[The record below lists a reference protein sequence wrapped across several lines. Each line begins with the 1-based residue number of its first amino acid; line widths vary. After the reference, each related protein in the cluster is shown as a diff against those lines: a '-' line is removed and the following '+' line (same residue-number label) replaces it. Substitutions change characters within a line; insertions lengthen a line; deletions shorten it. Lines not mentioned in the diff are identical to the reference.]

1 MYYRMLHAAGF
12 SSHIPSKH
20 NALLMVKY
28 DLIMSFYCQK
38 NDTGFCTDTMQNRG
52 HRRITLN
59 CQSRVT
65 SQLQKSAP
73 IKKAIV
79 PPDYVL
85 FIAFHIKDGGT

>member
-38 NDTGFCTDTMQNRG
+38 NDTGFCTDTMQNRPP
-52 HRRITLN
+52 TNNLDM
-59 CQSRVT
+59 SVYT
-65 SQLQKSAP
+65 DKSTAEERT
-73 IKKAIV
+73 
-79 PPDYVL
+79 
-85 FIAFHIKDGGT
+85 H